1 MASLTRWTWN
11 WVNSRSWWWTGRPG
25 VLRFMGL
32 RRVGHDWATE
42 LNWRTRI
49 LLSII
54 AWEVFVIWWIQLGM
68 AKISFALACTF
79 SLSETNRIKARINS
93 RVFSSF
99 IDYNYR
105 KFQYPLYLHVFFY
118 SHIIFLQAFSSFI
131 LYLPLGLSSSKRSFS
146 RSAP

>member
-1 MASLTRWTWN
+1 MLLFIIFLRTRLDGITDSMDVSLGELQELVTDREAWRAAIHGVAKSRTRLN
-11 WVNSRSWWWTGRPG
+11 
-25 VLRFMGL
+25 
-32 RRVGHDWATE
+32 DWTE

-79 SLSETNRIKARINS
+79 SLSEMNRIKARINS
-93 RVFSSF
+93 SIFSSF

-105 KFQYPLYLHVFFY
+105 KFQYPY
-118 SHIIFLQAFSSFI
+118 IFTCFFI
-131 LYLPLGLSSSKRSFS
+131 LI
-146 RSAP
+146 